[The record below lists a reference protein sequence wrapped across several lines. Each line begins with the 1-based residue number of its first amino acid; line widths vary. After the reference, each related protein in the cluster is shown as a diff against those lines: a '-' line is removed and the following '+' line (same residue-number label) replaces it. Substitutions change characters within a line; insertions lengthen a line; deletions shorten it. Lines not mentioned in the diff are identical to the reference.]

1 MPCIGVLEKQQRL
14 RDKGCFRGTVAA
26 KPCYINTAS
35 IQPRNDGRLGMQ
47 LLRKGRRTLTR
58 VVDTLKVYP
67 ASRGTPK
74 EESMTTTS
82 TLSTEPTSSGMG
94 VYSRPLPICG

>member
-1 MPCIGVLEKQQRL
+1 MVVWACSSHTE
-14 RDKGCFRGTVAA
+14 
-26 KPCYINTAS
+26 AS
-35 IQPRNDGRLGMQ
+35 C
-47 LLRKGRRTLTR
+47 TLTR

-82 TLSTEPTSSGMG
+82 TLSTEPTSSGIG
-94 VYSRPLPICG
+94 VYSRPLPICGSET